1 MFLVFWIF
9 VYLML
14 VFELIKNLNY
24 YILSIVI
31 IIDVMM
37 VDDDEYDW
45 YWYSILNYYDSL
57 DI

>member
-1 MFLVFWIF
+1 
-9 VYLML
+9 ML